1 MKVLLVD
8 DEPNILKS
16 LKKYLQLE
24 KWQVATAG
32 NGLAA
37 QKLLAEQ
44 PFDLLVVDLRMPG
57 MTGLE
62 LLDWL
67 ATEGPSVPAI
77 MISAYGEVEDAVAAM
92 KAGAAD
98 YLVKPFEP
106 EELLLRGRRAV
117 ADHQARRKADI
128 TTGEEEG
135 PRFSTDNDAMA
146 EIYRLI
152 ERAAPTDSTIL
163 ITGESGTGKE
173 VLARQ
178 IHELSGRREGP
189 IVAVNVGALPESL
202 LESELFGYEKGAFTG
217 AETRK
222 IGLFEAA
229 SGGTLFLDE
238 IGEMPMSLQVKLLRV
253 LQERVLTRVGGTGTI
268 PVDFRLLAATN
279 IDLEEAVKEK
289 RFRED
294 LYFRLNIIRLELPP
308 LRMRKEDLP
317 ALVAHFL
324 AKLKARTG
332 YPARELS
339 QAALA
344 ALQEYSFPGNIREL
358 ENIIE
363 RAMILAPGELIE
375 PEDLALRENGEDAG
389 SHVTGA
395 APGRPASSGGDPGR
409 SQIPRPGRTLR
420 EIEAEAIERGLLRN
434 EGHRERTAEELGIS
448 RRTLL
453 NKIKEYGITLPE

>member
-8 DEPNILKS
+8 DEPNIVKT
-16 LKKYLQLE
+16 LKKYLELE
-24 KWQVATAG
+24 QWEVATAA
-32 NGLAA
+32 NGLSA
-37 QKLLAEQ
+37 QKLLTEE

-62 LLDWL
+62 LLAWL
-67 ATEGPSVPAI
+67 SDEGPSVPAI

-92 KAGAAD
+92 KVGAMD

-106 EELLLRGRRAV
+106 EELLLRGKRAV
-117 ADHQARRKADI
+117 AEHQARRKADI
-128 TTGEEEG
+128 TTGATEG
-135 PRFSTDNDAMA
+135 PQFSTSNGAMG
-146 EIYRLI
+146 EVYRLLR
-152 ERAAPTDSTIL
+152 RAAPTDSTVL

-178 IHELSGRREGP
+178 VHDLSFRREGP
-189 IVAVNVGALPESL
+189 FVAVNVGALPESL

-217 AETRK
+217 AEGRK

-238 IGEMPMSLQVKLLRV
+238 IGEMPMSLQVRLLRV

-279 IDLEEAVKEK
+279 VDLEAAVQEK

-308 LRMRKEDLP
+308 LRERPEDIP

-324 AKLKARTG
+324 GKLKARTG

-339 QAALA
+339 QAALS
-344 ALQEYSFPGNIREL
+344 ALESYSFPGNIREL

-375 PEDLALRENGEDAG
+375 PEDLALRTHRAVGGETESG
-389 SHVTGA
+389 PA
-395 APGRPASSGGDPGR
+395 APRGRAALLGSSQGEGR
-409 SQIPRPGRTLR
+409 SLQI
-420 EIEAEAIERGLLRN
+420 IEAEAIERALLRH

-453 NKIKEYGITLPE
+453 NKIKEYGITVAD